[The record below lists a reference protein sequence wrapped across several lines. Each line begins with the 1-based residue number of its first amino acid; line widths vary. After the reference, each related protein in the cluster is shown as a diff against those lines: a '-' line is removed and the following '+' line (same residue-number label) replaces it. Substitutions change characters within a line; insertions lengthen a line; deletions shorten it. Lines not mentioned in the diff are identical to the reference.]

1 MYFAP
6 KFNNITKIYWL
17 FCAKFTYAANK
28 IYFTAICTVMF
39 YYHGLQ
45 VIFCFRGMTNR
56 LALCLCLCVFS
67 IQVKGKQGVTRGMY
81 DGPVYDV
88 VPTPK
93 YITPA
98 PSAKTSPTS
107 HQPPPIRNLHQ
118 SNFSLSG
125 NRKKQTKQNKKYI

>member
-1 MYFAP
+1 MLMILQPLFYGSLQNILIPKKNYYICFVFA
-6 KFNNITKIYWL
+6 IS
-17 FCAKFTYAANK
+17 
-28 IYFTAICTVMF
+28 V
-39 YYHGLQ
+39 
-45 VIFCFRGMTNR
+45 
-56 LALCLCLCVFS
+56 
-67 IQVKGKQGVTRGMY
+67 QVKGKQGVTRGIY

-125 NRKKQTKQNKKYI
+125 SRNTEFY

>member
-1 MYFAP
+1 MMNE
-6 KFNNITKIYWL
+6 KFSLTGGAVLLLEEEMIGGTFFFL
-17 FCAKFTYAANK
+17 F
-28 IYFTAICTVMF
+28 
-39 YYHGLQ
+39 
-45 VIFCFRGMTNR
+45 FCVLFQLRGR
-56 LALCLCLCVFS
+56 
-67 IQVKGKQGVTRGMY
+67 QGVPRGMY

-125 NRKKQTKQNKKYI
+125 NETR

>member
-1 MYFAP
+1 M
-6 KFNNITKIYWL
+6 NNRCIL
-17 FCAKFTYAANK
+17 
-28 IYFTAICTVMF
+28 
-39 YYHGLQ
+39 L
-45 VIFCFRGMTNR
+45 
-56 LALCLCLCVFS
+56 LCLCLFC
-67 IQVKGKQGVTRGMY
+67 IQVKVKQGVTRGMY

-88 VPTPK
+88 IPTPK

-125 NRKKQTKQNKKYI
+125 NRNHILYLVQVLKSSGFFDASYMCDGT

>member
-1 MYFAP
+1 
-6 KFNNITKIYWL
+6 
-17 FCAKFTYAANK
+17 
-28 IYFTAICTVMF
+28 
-39 YYHGLQ
+39 
-45 VIFCFRGMTNR
+45 MTHR
-56 LALCLCLCVFS
+56 FDCVFVF
-67 IQVKGKQGVTRGMY
+67 IKVKNKQGVTRGVY

-88 VPTPK
+88 APTPK

-125 NRKKQTKQNKKYI
+125 NKKPHKLHR

>member
-1 MYFAP
+1 MRDILSGQGKNTIDKP
-6 KFNNITKIYWL
+6 KQQQQEQQQEKTDSIKSIQPIHPNSFP
-17 FCAKFTYAANK
+17 
-28 IYFTAICTVMF
+28 
-39 YYHGLQ
+39 
-45 VIFCFRGMTNR
+45 
-56 LALCLCLCVFS
+56 VFS
-67 IQVKGKQGVTRGMY
+67 VQVKIKQGVARGMY

-88 VPTPK
+88 VPMPK

-125 NRKKQTKQNKKYI
+125 STKKNSFSKSTV